1 MTIHQI
7 DEARVR
13 KLIRRSFSAEV
24 QTLLLEHAVFTHCYA
39 VQFVHEELELFIA
52 LAKSVEHY
60 FSSSVTV
67 SLFEF
72 SCEQSDCEAVEDC
85 LTRRSSFHE
94 TIVAE
99 NRENRG
105 VITVIAAAV
114 VSDQMHAMDY
124 FTHLLGD

>member
-7 DEARVR
+7 DENRV
-13 KLIRRSFSAEV
+13 KQLIRRSFSAGV
-24 QTLLLEHAVFTHCYA
+24 QSLLLEHAVFTHCYA
-39 VQFVHEELELFIA
+39 IQFDHSEIDLFIA

-67 SLFEF
+67 SLYEVG
-72 SCEQSDCEAVEDC
+72 CEQADCETVEDC
-85 LTRRSSFHE
+85 LSRRSSFHE
-94 TIVAE
+94 TIMAE

-114 VSDQMHAMDY
+114 ISNQMQSMDLC
-124 FTHLLGD
+124 THLLND